1 MKWFPTVKQKDKKK
15 TNYKDRPVFWFQNC
29 QQLFDLDQSLNFTAC
44 MCVYMCACVCI
55 CVCVCSQRAISLQF
69 HLLLSFFLTPSFIP
83 FFPQSFPPGF
93 FFLPLSF
100 SIYAPNK
107 YWEQMLCWPLSQLL
121 GTQTQEGFNSAQGL
135 DGLAD
140 SEFIRH
146 FQWLNIKEKQL
157 LTVPSSQIHLL
168 KYKNKISLWN

>member
-1 MKWFPTVKQKDKKK
+1 MLMKWFPTVKQKDKKK

-100 SIYAPNK
+100 SIYAPF
-107 YWEQMLCWPLSQLL
+107 QQIL
-121 GTQTQEGFNSAQGL
+121 GTDAVLTTEPASGHTNPRGVQFCSGFGWAC
-135 DGLAD
+135 
-140 SEFIRH
+140 R
-146 FQWLNIKEKQL
+146 QWIH
-157 LTVPSSQIHLL
+157 PSLSMVEH
-168 KYKNKISLWN
+168 